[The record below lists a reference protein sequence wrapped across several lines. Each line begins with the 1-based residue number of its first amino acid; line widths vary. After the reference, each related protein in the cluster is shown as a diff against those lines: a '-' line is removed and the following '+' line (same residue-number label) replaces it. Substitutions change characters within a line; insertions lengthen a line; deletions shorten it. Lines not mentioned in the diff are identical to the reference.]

1 MARGRRRG
9 RQPSEEV
16 PEPEEVQEV
25 EDEVEQQEEEE
36 PEAVDEEEDAVP
48 AAAVPDDAVRLQFD
62 EELTWRPGKA
72 IPVTTLLDRLQ
83 RLAQELQGL
92 DQDQVDPSS
101 LHDVAAALGQR
112 NLLTHKNEGVRA
124 LTAACIADIL
134 RLSAPDAPFTSD
146 QLKTFFALV
155 ISHVFPALGDAS
167 NPYHKE
173 QKYVLR
179 SLAEVQSIL
188 LVNEVDGADDLLL
201 RLFSNFFDTVSG
213 SGPDD
218 GVSKDITIL
227 MGDIMSSLVDEAS
240 GISPKV
246 IEVIMAQFLRAAPP
260 GGPHAKQDRADRN
273 GQSTLLLKS
282 EPAAYIMAKDLCNQG
297 TEKMVH
303 YVSQYFSDVIIDASR
318 FAAKSNGNH
327 HHHADDGD
335 DNEEGPRGPTEAELR
350 ELRKAHLLIKELW
363 RAAPAVLQNVI
374 PQVEAELSADNVD
387 LRHIATET
395 LGDMISG
402 IGAAGP
408 PPAPVL
414 DPAAYPPL
422 RLADDDVG
430 PVSTSI
436 LTTPLSPQSFAQTHS
451 AAYHSFIGRNKDKM
465 PSIRAAWTTAVGNI
479 LSTSAGGIGLGR
491 ENQAELVRAL
501 NDKLNDSD
509 ERVRLAAIKA
519 VELFGFRDFVL
530 KLGPTGTINT
540 EGSILSSLGDRC
552 RDRRPAV
559 RVEAVTL
566 LANLWAA
573 GAGELAAG
581 QELVVNSLSGIPSV
595 ILKAMYI
602 NDLDL
607 NMLIE
612 RAIFES
618 LVPLTYPPL
627 KSKSKTATAAADGDR
642 IRAERILLLVRE
654 LDAQARK
661 GFFALQQRQQQY
673 ADVFEMYLKQCEAYN
688 GGVMDSNSQ
697 QKTTALEKT
706 IDYIGKFFAD
716 PLKVKADYQKFAK
729 ANDRRNYQLIRFAVA
744 SDSDFKTVRGAIKE
758 LVKRMQATPNSSALE
773 TLVPFLYRSASLIFN
788 KSHLPTILDYAK
800 TDQDGFGSV
809 AHEILHEISVRKPDL
824 FKNFVGELCKDLV
837 QQAPTETRENDAT
850 VVDILRATS
859 SFAKKYPKD
868 IPSTKE
874 FVRALSG
881 YALYG
886 QPVKS
891 AKYAV
896 KVLLARGDREGLVVA
911 TALFTKVMK
920 QFEYGAPFFLNKLQC
935 TSQLY
940 LQAPTVTQEA
950 DEEVLKVTVQDIL
963 REVRTEA
970 SNKDPDWV
978 DDTNMDEELQ
988 AKCLSLR
995 IAVNRLRSMEDVE
1008 EAKLQV
1014 APIFKLLMNL
1024 ITKDGEICKIKDTP
1038 AHHRSR
1044 LRLLAANL
1052 VLKLCTF
1059 KHFDDCF
1066 SHKDFNLLAL
1076 IAQDR
1081 EPNVRRGFLEK
1092 LMKYLASNKLKFRF
1106 FTLIFL
1112 AAFEPVAD
1120 FKQSIDTWIRSRVN
1134 AMQGSEKMEAL
1145 MGRLIPLLAHHPDY
1159 GSDLE
1164 DLADTARYL
1173 LFFISTVATEKNLGL
1188 LVKYAERVKQTRD
1201 ALSPEQSEN
1210 LYVLSDLAQ
1219 AVIRQW
1225 QERKGWTFQAYPG
1238 KVGLP
1243 MGLFSPLPSHDVAQE
1258 IANKQYIPDGIEDKL
1273 DELLK
1278 ATDKK
1283 KKRKTAED
1291 RADGGSV
1298 AKKPRVAKEPRPKA
1312 APKKKAPA
1320 AAKPKAK
1327 PKKTKPAR
1335 SSSPPINDADR
1346 RRSGRSR
1353 KTATSAYTERDS
1365 SDDDREMLTGVAQW
1379 EYEKG
1384 SGDDD
1389 DDALSSAVSD
1399 PADSDA
1405 MEEDAPEEEEHE
1417 AEPSPPKSAK
1427 RKAPA
1432 AKAQPKPAE
1441 DDDDDSA
1448 LSDPAPSGDEAEDE
1462 EEEAPPPKSNGRGG
1476 RKAATELP
1484 SRPAARGKKAAP
1496 AATTTRPRR
1505 GRAAAKKDE
1514 DMDVDSE

>member
-1 MARGRRRG
+1 M
-9 RQPSEEV
+9 
-16 PEPEEVQEV
+16 
-25 EDEVEQQEEEE
+25 
-36 PEAVDEEEDAVP
+36 
-48 AAAVPDDAVRLQFD
+48 
-62 EELTWRPGKA
+62 
-72 IPVTTLLDRLQ
+72 
-83 RLAQELQGL
+83 
-92 DQDQVDPSS
+92 
-101 LHDVAAALGQR
+101 
-112 NLLTHKNEGVRA
+112 
-124 LTAACIADIL
+124 
-134 RLSAPDAPFTSD
+134 
-146 QLKTFFALV
+146 
-155 ISHVFPALGDAS
+155 
-167 NPYHKE
+167 
-173 QKYVLR
+173 R

-213 SGPDD
+213 GSGPDE

-240 GISPKV
+240 GISPKI

-260 GGPHAKQDRADRN
+260 GGPQAKQDRADRN

-318 FAAKSNGNH
+318 FAAKSNGHHSQQH
-327 HHHADDGD
+327 HHEDDD
-335 DNEEGPRGPTEAELR
+335 EEGPRGPTEAELK

-422 RLADDDVG
+422 RLTDDDPG
-430 PVSTSI
+430 PVSTSV

-451 AAYHSFIGRNKDKM
+451 AAYHSFIGRGKDKM
-465 PSIRAAWTTAVGNI
+465 PAIRAAWTIAIGNI

-491 ENQAELVRAL
+491 ENQTELVRAL

-530 KLGPTGTINT
+530 KLGSTGTIDK

-552 RDRRPAV
+552 RDRRPAI

-573 GAGELAAG
+573 GAGELAAR
-581 QELVVNSLSGIPSV
+581 QELVVSSLSGIPSV

-607 NMLIE
+607 NLLIE

-627 KSKSKTATAAADGDR
+627 KSKGKTAAQSQQGGAATDGDR

-654 LDAQARK
+654 LDAHARK
-661 GFFALQQRQQQY
+661 GFFALQSRQQQF
-673 ADVFEMYLKQCEAYN
+673 AKVFEMYLKQCEAYN
-688 GGVMDSNSQ
+688 GGVMDENSQ
-697 QKTTALEKT
+697 QKTAVLEKT
-706 IDYIGKFFAD
+706 IDYIGNFFAD

-729 ANDRRNYQLIRFAVA
+729 ANDRRNYQLIRFAIA
-744 SDSDFKTVRGAIKE
+744 ADSDFKTVRGAIKE
-758 LVKRMQATPNSSALE
+758 LVKRMQATPAAGALE

-788 KSHLPTILDYAK
+788 KSHLPTILDYSK
-800 TDQDGFGSV
+800 TDQDGFGAV
-809 AHEILHEISVRKPDL
+809 AHEILHEISVTKPDL
-824 FKNFVGELCKDLV
+824 FKNFVGELCKDLIK
-837 QQAPTETRENDAT
+837 QAPTETRENEVT

-868 IPSTKE
+868 IPSSKE
-874 FVRALSG
+874 FARALSS
-881 YALYG
+881 YALFG

-911 TALFTKVMK
+911 TNLFTKVMK
-920 QFEYGAPFFLNKLQC
+920 QFQYGAPFFLNKLQC
-935 TSQLY
+935 TAQLY
-940 LQAPTVTQEA
+940 LQAPTVTQDA
-950 DEEVLKVTVQDIL
+950 DAEVLKVTVQEII
-963 REVRTEA
+963 REVRTDA
-970 SNKDPDWV
+970 SSKDPDWV
-978 DDTNMDEELQ
+978 ADADMDEELQ

-995 IAVNRLRSMEDVE
+995 IAVNRLRSMENVE

-1014 APIFKLLMNL
+1014 VPIFKLLMNL
-1024 ITKDGEICKIKDTP
+1024 VTKDGEICKTKDTP
-1038 AHHRSR
+1038 KHHKSR
-1044 LRLLAANL
+1044 LRLLAATL
-1052 VLKLCTF
+1052 ILKLCTL
-1059 KHFDDCF
+1059 KHLDDAF

-1076 IAQDR
+1076 VTQDR
-1081 EPNVRRGFLEK
+1081 EPNVRRGFIEK
-1092 LMKYLASNKLKFRF
+1092 LMKYLISNKLRHRF

-1112 AAFEPVAD
+1112 AAFEPVAE
-1120 FKQSIDTWIRSRVN
+1120 FKQQIETWIRSRVH
-1134 AMQGSEKMEAL
+1134 AMQGTDKMEAL
-1145 MGRLIPLLAHHPDY
+1145 LGRLIPLLAHHPDY
-1159 GSDLE
+1159 SSDLE
-1164 DLADTARYL
+1164 DLADHARYL
-1173 LFFISTVATEKNLGL
+1173 LFYISNVATEKNLGL

-1201 ALSPEQSEN
+1201 ALSPDQSEN
-1210 LYVLSDLAQ
+1210 LYVISDLAL

-1225 QERKGWTFQAYPG
+1225 QERKAWTFQAYAG

-1258 IANKQYIPDGIEDKL
+1258 IARKQYVPDGIEDKL

-1278 ATDKK
+1278 ATDRKK
-1283 KKRKTAED
+1283 VSLLTAC
-1291 RADGGSV
+1291 V
-1298 AKKPRVAKEPRPKA
+1298 
-1312 APKKKAPA
+1312 
-1320 AAKPKAK
+1320 
-1327 PKKTKPAR
+1327 
-1335 SSSPPINDADR
+1335 
-1346 RRSGRSR
+1346 
-1353 KTATSAYTERDS
+1353 
-1365 SDDDREMLTGVAQW
+1365 Q
-1379 EYEKG
+1379 
-1384 SGDDD
+1384 
-1389 DDALSSAVSD
+1389 VSC
-1399 PADSDA
+1399 
-1405 MEEDAPEEEEHE
+1405 
-1417 AEPSPPKSAK
+1417 
-1427 RKAPA
+1427 
-1432 AKAQPKPAE
+1432 
-1441 DDDDDSA
+1441 
-1448 LSDPAPSGDEAEDE
+1448 GW
-1462 EEEAPPPKSNGRGG
+1462 
-1476 RKAATELP
+1476 
-1484 SRPAARGKKAAP
+1484 
-1496 AATTTRPRR
+1496 
-1505 GRAAAKKDE
+1505 
-1514 DMDVDSE
+1514 

>member
-1 MARGRRRG
+1 MARARRRG

-16 PEPEEVQEV
+16 LEPEEVQEV
-25 EDEVEQQEEEE
+25 EEVEQQEEEE
-36 PEAVDEEEDAVP
+36 AEQAPEADDEEDA
-48 AAAVPDDAVRLQFD
+48 AQVPDDAVRLQFD

-83 RLAQELQGL
+83 TLAQELQGL

-101 LHDVAAALGQR
+101 LHDVASALGQR

-124 LTAACIADIL
+124 LSAACIADIL

-146 QLKTFFALV
+146 QLKTFFTLV
-155 ISHVFPALGDAS
+155 ISQIFPALGDS
-167 NPYHKE
+167 TNPYHKE

-213 SGPDD
+213 NDE

-240 GISPKV
+240 GISPKI

-318 FAAKSNGNH
+318 FAAKSNGH

-335 DNEEGPRGPTEAELR
+335 ENEDGPRGPTEAELR

-408 PPAPVL
+408 PPAPVI

-422 RLADDDVG
+422 RLSDDDFA
-430 PVSTSI
+430 PVSTNI

-465 PSIRAAWTTAVGNI
+465 PAIRAAWTTAVGNI
-479 LSTSAGGIGLGR
+479 LSTSAGGIGLSR

-501 NDKLNDSD
+501 NDKLNDGD
-509 ERVRLAAIKA
+509 ERVRMAAIKA
-519 VELFGFRDFVL
+519 IELFGFRDFVL
-530 KLGPTGTINT
+530 KLGPTGNIAT
-540 EGSILSSLGDRC
+540 EGSILFNLADRC

-559 RVEAVTL
+559 RVEAITL

-573 GAGELAAG
+573 GSGELAAR
-581 QELVVNSLSGIPSV
+581 QELVVSSLSGIPSV
-595 ILKAMYI
+595 ILKAIYI
-602 NDLDL
+602 NDLEL
-607 NMLIE
+607 NLVIE

-627 KSKSKTATAAADGDR
+627 KSKGKTASAATDGDR

-654 LDAQARK
+654 LDPQARK
-661 GFFALQQRQQQY
+661 GFFGLQQRQQQY
-673 ADVFEMYLKQCEAYN
+673 ADVFEMFLKQCEAFN
-688 GGVMDSNSQ
+688 GGVMDDNSQ
-697 QKTTALEKT
+697 QKTAVLEKT
-706 IDYIGKFFAD
+706 IDYIGKFFSD

-729 ANDRRNYQLIRFAVA
+729 ANDRRNYQLIRFATA
-744 SDSDFKTVRGAIKE
+744 SESDFKTVRGAIKE
-758 LVKRMQATPNSSALE
+758 LVKRMQATPAASALE

-800 TDQDGFGSV
+800 TDKDDFGSV
-809 AHEILHEISVRKPDL
+809 AHEILHEISRGKPDL
-824 FKNFVGELCKDLV
+824 FKNFVGELCKDLIK
-837 QQAPTETRENDAT
+837 QAPTETKPSQPS

-874 FVRALSG
+874 FVRALSS

-886 QPVKS
+886 QPVKA

-896 KVLLARGDREGLVVA
+896 KILLARGDREGLVVA

-935 TSQLY
+935 TAQLY
-940 LQAPTVTQEA
+940 LQAPTVTQDA
-950 DEEVLKVTVQDIL
+950 DEEVLKVTVQQIL
-963 REVRTEA
+963 REVRADA
-970 SNKDPDWV
+970 SDKDPDWV
-978 DDTNMDEELQ
+978 DAADMDEELQ

-995 IAVNRLRSMEDVE
+995 IAVNRLRSMEEVE
-1008 EAKLQV
+1008 DAKVQV
-1014 APIFKLLMNL
+1014 VPIFKLLMNL
-1024 ITKDGEICKIKDTP
+1024 ITKDGEICKTKDTP
-1038 AHHRSR
+1038 AHHKSR
-1044 LRLLAANL
+1044 LRLLASTL
-1052 VLKLCTF
+1052 VLKLCTL
-1059 KHFDDCF
+1059 KHFDDSF

-1081 EPNVRRGFLEK
+1081 EPNVRRGFLMK
-1092 LMKYLASNKLKFRF
+1092 LMKYLASNKLRHRF

-1120 FKQSIDTWIRSRVN
+1120 FKQYIETWIRSRVN
-1134 AMQGSEKMEAL
+1134 SMRGSEKMEAL
-1145 MGRLIPLLAHHPDY
+1145 LGRLIPLLAHHPDY
-1159 GSDLE
+1159 GSELD

-1173 LFFISTVATEKNLGL
+1173 LFFISNVATEKNLGL

-1201 ALSPEQSEN
+1201 TLSPEQSEN

-1219 AVIRQW
+1219 AVIRKW
-1225 QERKGWTFQAYPG
+1225 QERKAWTFQAYPG

-1258 IANKQYIPDGIEDKL
+1258 IALKQYVPDGIDDKL
-1273 DELLK
+1273 DDLLR

-1291 RADGGSV
+1291 RDGGSA
-1298 AKKPRVAKEPRPKA
+1298 AKKPRVAKEPRLKA
-1312 APKKKAPA
+1312 VPKKKAPA
-1320 AAKPKAK
+1320 AAKPKK
-1327 PKKTKPAR
+1327 PKRSKPAR
-1335 SSSPPINDADR
+1335 SVSPPVNDADR

-1353 KTATSAYTERDS
+1353 KTTSAYMERDS
-1365 SDDDREMLTGVAQW
+1365 SDDDREMMTGVATW
-1379 EYEKG
+1379 KYEDEEG
-1384 SGDDD
+1384 ED
-1389 DDALSSAVSD
+1389 DDASSSAVSE
-1399 PADSDA
+1399 PADSDAEA
-1405 MEEDAPEEEEHE
+1405 MEEDAPEEE
-1417 AEPSPPKSAK
+1417 AGPSPPKSAK

-1432 AKAQPKPAE
+1432 APKTQPKRPE
-1441 DDDDDSA
+1441 PVDDDDDDSA
-1448 LSDPAPSGDEAEDE
+1448 LSDPAPSGDEAGDEDDEDE
-1462 EEEAPPPKSNGRGG
+1462 KEVPPPKSNGRGG
-1476 RKAATELP
+1476 RKAAAAALP
-1484 SRPAARGKKAAP
+1484 SRPARGKKEAAP
-1496 AATTTRPRR
+1496 PAARPRR
-1505 GRAAAKKDE
+1505 GRAAAKKDDE
-1514 DMDVDSE
+1514 GMDVDSE